1 MIVFVGAAVPGPTTR
16 RRQITN
22 TDMIAA
28 VHDARMRTLHPR
40 LGTGGTFRYVR
51 CDACRTACPDS
62 ASRLA
67 AGDHDAR
74 AVAHVPERLGVSAE
88 MPDHRDR
95 SGRPDLVPLA
105 GRRRSEEDTERAPGR
120 PVAEVARLNGLL
132 AQFLEVA
139 ERDLEENFLA
149 PRAGVRPDRQH
160 MAHGLGGFRV
170 VEFGFS
176 AHRTSLNLDLQL
188 HQLLSQTALAYRVY
202 PSRDSETSCAAP
214 FRPARSNPSSSNPSI
229 IDTDESTGR

>member
-95 SGRPDLVPLA
+95 AGRPDLVTLA

-160 MAHGLGGFRV
+160 MPHGLGGFRV
-170 VEFGFS
+170 VEGGFS
-176 AHRTSLNLDLQL
+176 PDPASLSPELQL
-188 HQLLSQTALAYRVY
+188 HRLLLQSTLAYRVY
-202 PSRDSETSCAAP
+202 PEP
-214 FRPARSNPSSSNPSI
+214 
-229 IDTDESTGR
+229 

>member
-62 ASRLA
+62 ARLLA

-88 MPDHRDR
+88 MPNHRDR
-95 SGRPDLVPLA
+95 AGRPDLVTLA
-105 GRRRSEEDTERAPGR
+105 GRRRSEEDAERAPGR

-132 AQFLEVA
+132 AQFLEMA
-139 ERDLEENFLA
+139 ERDLDENFLA
-149 PRAGVRPDRQH
+149 PRIGVGPDRQH
-160 MAHGLGGFRV
+160 IPHGLGGFRV

-188 HQLLSQTALAYRVY
+188 HRLLSQTALAYRVY